1 MYPGIV
7 EHRKIGHLDTGIK
20 IFFKIVI
27 LSLFHILHYGS
38 VLEHML
44 NMS

>member
-20 IFFKIVI
+20 NFFKIVI
-27 LSLFHILHYGS
+27 LSLFHILHYGN